1 LLKKP
6 LESRW
11 RKELKLRD
19 LKENR
24 KLKSTDLSKNVLNW
38 NMKLEWKPKEKKE
51 RLRLKQLDSNKR
63 KESRHIEKSKS

>member
-1 LLKKP
+1 MLKKP

-38 NMKLEWKPKEKKE
+38 NMKLEWKLKEKKE